1 MDFHKLQYYGKS
13 YYDLNK
19 DILLASKS
27 LNLWEAPPR
36 TWASHPRFTTFCNI
50 PSGYYGFI

>member
-27 LNLWEAPPR
+27 LNL
-36 TWASHPRFTTFCNI
+36 
-50 PSGYYGFI
+50 